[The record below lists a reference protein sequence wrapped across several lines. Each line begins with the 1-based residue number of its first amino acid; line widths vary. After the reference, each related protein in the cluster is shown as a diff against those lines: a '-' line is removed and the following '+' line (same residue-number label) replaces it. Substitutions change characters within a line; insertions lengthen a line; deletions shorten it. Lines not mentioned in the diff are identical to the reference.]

1 MPVHTELL
9 FTSVKNNY
17 HICITVVLD
26 DNFSLK
32 TASVAENALTDMK
45 CGMLVFFFNPYV
57 MERDLLEC
65 DVSAMIWKTSYPIK
79 QCKLLP

>member
-1 MPVHTELL
+1 MPVRTELL
-9 FTSVKNNY
+9 FTSVKNND

-45 CGMLVFFFNPYV
+45 CAMLEFF
-57 MERDLLEC
+57 LTL
-65 DVSAMIWKTSYPIK
+65 T
-79 QCKLLP
+79 